1 MVMMIGYARTSTFD
15 QTAGL
20 EAQHR
25 ELTEAGCSKIF
36 SEQVSSVAQRPQLEA
51 ALAFIREGDRLVV
64 TKLDRLAR
72 SVADLVKITARLEAK
87 SVTLVIRSLNID
99 TATPTGKLMLN
110 LIGSIAQFEREI
122 MLERQREGIASA
134 KAVGKYKG
142 RQPTARKQSAE
153 VLELKAAGRKPME
166 IAAKLG
172 ISRASVFRIMK
183 SAESKPQDFSGA

>member
-1 MVMMIGYARTSTFD
+1 MGMMIGYARTSTAD

-20 EAQHR
+20 QGQHR

-36 SEQVSSVAQRPQLEA
+36 SEQVSSVDKRPQLEA
-51 ALAFIREGDRLVV
+51 ALEFIREGDRLVV

-134 KAVGKYKG
+134 KADGKYKG

-153 VLELKAAGRKPME
+153 VLELKATGMKPME
-166 IAAKLG
+166 IASKLG

-183 SAESKPQDFSGA
+183 SAESKPQELSEA